1 MYNRIILIGRLVAE
15 PELRQTP
22 SGTSVC
28 SFRIAVQRSFAP
40 RGGERQTDFFDI
52 VAWQQRGEFVT
63 RFFHK
68 GNMIGVE
75 GRLETREYTDR
86 NNQQR
91 RAYEV
96 IADNLFFVESR
107 SAASAATGNSFA
119 GNAPAS
125 GGSYSAP
132 SGSNYGGYGNTAPA
146 PSAPANSGSASTTF
160 ASGDFGDFQEIDSD
174 EDLPF

>member
-107 SAASAATGNSFA
+107 SAASAATGR
-119 GNAPAS
+119 
-125 GGSYSAP
+125 
-132 SGSNYGGYGNTAPA
+132 
-146 PSAPANSGSASTTF
+146 PSASAT
-160 ASGDFGDFQEIDSD
+160 ASALRPIEPVAPRMARAFPSCMLVCFMLRCSI
-174 EDLPF
+174 PVVCP

>member
-107 SAASAATGNSFA
+107 SAASAATAATSSTSPCSLSKKWEKA
-119 GNAPAS
+119 WCSILTKKAAAS
-125 GGSYSAP
+125 G
-132 SGSNYGGYGNTAPA
+132 
-146 PSAPANSGSASTTF
+146 
-160 ASGDFGDFQEIDSD
+160 
-174 EDLPF
+174 

>member
-52 VAWQQRGEFVT
+52 VAWQQRGECVT

-107 SAASAATGNSFA
+107 SAASAATGNSFT
-119 GNAPAS
+119 GNAPSS
-125 GGSYSAP
+125 GGSY
-132 SGSNYGGYGNTAPA
+132 GSYGNPAPA

>member
-1 MYNRIILIGRLVAE
+1 MYNKIILIGRLVAE

-28 SFRIAVQRSFAP
+28 TFRIAVQRQYA
-40 RGGERQTDFFDI
+40 RNGAERQTDFFDI
-52 VAWQQRGEFVT
+52 VAWQQRADFVT

-68 GNMIGVE
+68 GNMIGVD
-75 GRLETREYTDR
+75 GRLETREFTDR

-91 RAYEV
+91 RVYEV
-96 IADNLFFVESR
+96 TAENLFFVESKS
-107 SAASAATGNSFA
+107 SANSSAGGSAFA

-125 GGSYSAP
+125 GGSYGAP
-132 SGSNYGGYGNTAPA
+132 AGSSYGSSNYGSAPA
-146 PSAPANSGSASTTF
+146 PANTGNNSSSF